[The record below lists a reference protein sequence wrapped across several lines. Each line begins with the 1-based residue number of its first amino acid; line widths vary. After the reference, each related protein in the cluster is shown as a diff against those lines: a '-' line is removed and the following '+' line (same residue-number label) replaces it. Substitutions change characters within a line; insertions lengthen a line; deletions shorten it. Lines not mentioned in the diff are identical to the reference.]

1 MSHEIRDMIEITM
14 EKITEQM
21 EKYDINSKNEDT
33 QENDW

>member
-21 EKYDINSKNEDT
+21 EKYYINSKNEDD